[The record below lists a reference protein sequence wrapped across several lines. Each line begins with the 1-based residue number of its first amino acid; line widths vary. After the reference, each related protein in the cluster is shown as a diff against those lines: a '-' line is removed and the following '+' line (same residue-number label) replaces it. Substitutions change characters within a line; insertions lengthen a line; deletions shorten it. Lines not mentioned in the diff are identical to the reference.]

1 MEHFGWVANDEA
13 LAKALRKA
21 DAAYKRAI
29 ANTGA
34 LSLEEKLS
42 VLRSARFARDAAYDA
57 ALNGAGYR
65 EA

>member
-13 LAKALRKA
+13 LVRAFRKA

-34 LSLEEKLS
+34 LSLEEKIS
-42 VLRSARFARDAAYDA
+42 VIRAARLARAAAYDA